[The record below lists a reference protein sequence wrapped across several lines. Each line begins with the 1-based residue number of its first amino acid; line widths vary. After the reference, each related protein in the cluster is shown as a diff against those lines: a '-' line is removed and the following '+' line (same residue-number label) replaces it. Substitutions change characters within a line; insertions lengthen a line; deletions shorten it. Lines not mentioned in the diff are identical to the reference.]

1 MSSVVEAEES
11 ETGSPESGETPEKP
25 AGDESVQLLFR
36 HLAEITSHA
45 ARLSRLRAARWKIRT
60 TWAVSAALLG
70 LIATLV
76 VIATALAGVWL
87 VFRGLPPTLALVLG
101 GNEGIADLASGLILL
116 AGIGAIV
123 LIVRS
128 RIERSI
134 LRELEEHDEPEEPAH

>member
-1 MSSVVEAEES
+1 MAKVEAEPTEAR
-11 ETGSPESGETPEKP
+11 SPESDAGPEKEP
-25 AGDESVQLLFR
+25 GDESLQLLFR

-45 ARLSRLRAARWKIRT
+45 SRLSRLRAARWKIRT
-60 TWAVSAALLG
+60 TWAVSAVLLG

-101 GNEGIADLASGLILL
+101 GNEGLADLVSGLILL
-116 AGIGAIV
+116 AGIGAFV

-128 RIERSI
+128 RIERGI
-134 LRELEEHDEPEEPAH
+134 LHDLEEHDEREEPAD